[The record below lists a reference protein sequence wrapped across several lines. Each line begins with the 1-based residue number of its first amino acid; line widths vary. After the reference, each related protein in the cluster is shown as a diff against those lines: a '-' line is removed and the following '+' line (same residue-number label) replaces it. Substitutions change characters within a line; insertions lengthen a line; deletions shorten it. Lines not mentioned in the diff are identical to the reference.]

1 MSPADDGELGMEGLN
16 DDFDLVEE
24 IEIQAVAAG
33 NERLEHI
40 KSMLRERKVAYGRVF
55 VDGGATP
62 DDMKIVLNDLRNF
75 CRYRRSTFH
84 PNVQLAAKLDGRR
97 EVALRIDDYIELP
110 VEALLAK
117 LV

>member
-1 MSPADDGELGMEGLN
+1 MTDDGELGMEGLN
-16 DDFDLVEE
+16 EEFDLVEE
-24 IEIQAVAAG
+24 VEIKAVADK
-33 NERLEHI
+33 NEREQRIL
-40 KSMLRERKVAYGRVF
+40 SMLRERKIAYGRVF

-62 DDMKIVLNDLRNF
+62 GDMKIVLEDLRNF
-75 CRYRRSTFH
+75 CRYRKSTFH

-110 VEALLAK
+110 VETLFAK